1 MRPIPQTGAT
11 GGLRDNIPS
20 FSPDLRIG
28 GREGRAGGV
37 GGGRDLQQILK
48 LGMWRLVVVGSSPKS
63 LQEDGCLV
71 RRERTCLRA
80 GQPERGVAVPALA
93 GLVRGA
99 VVTVV
104 FAPPDPAWTVAASGA
119 GSRREEVLI

>member
-1 MRPIPQTGAT
+1 MSCETGTDVFACW
-11 GGLRDNIPS
+11 P
-20 FSPDLRIG
+20 
-28 GREGRAGGV
+28 A
-37 GGGRDLQQILK
+37 K
-48 LGMWRLVVVGSSPKS
+48 
-63 LQEDGCLV
+63 
-71 RRERTCLRA
+71 
-80 GQPERGVAVPALA
+80 RGVAVPALA